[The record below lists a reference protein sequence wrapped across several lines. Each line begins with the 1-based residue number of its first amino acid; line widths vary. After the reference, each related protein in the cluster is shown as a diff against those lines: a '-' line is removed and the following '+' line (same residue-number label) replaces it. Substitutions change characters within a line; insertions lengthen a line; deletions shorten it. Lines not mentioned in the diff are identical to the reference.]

1 MAKPLSPDDSSHLTT
16 LGIHDA
22 DTRNIEALEAALNDS
37 SRDFTAIPIPDG
49 IDLFHLEEEVE
60 ATEMSALEAVMSV
73 DEERAR
79 LEKDAEELNDL
90 VGAIPED
97 EPEADLKQEKI
108 MDLLNMVY
116 ERLDEMDAETA
127 EVRALNW

>member
-1 MAKPLSPDDSSHLTT
+1 MLPPSSSSSLSPPPPLK
-16 LGIHDA
+16 
-22 DTRNIEALEAALNDS
+22 
-37 SRDFTAIPIPDG
+37 
-49 IDLFHLEEEVE
+49 EEVE

-108 MDLLNMVY
+108 MDLLNMVCCTKGLTRWTLRPRSILKFLLLWFL
-116 ERLDEMDAETA
+116 E
-127 EVRALNW
+127 